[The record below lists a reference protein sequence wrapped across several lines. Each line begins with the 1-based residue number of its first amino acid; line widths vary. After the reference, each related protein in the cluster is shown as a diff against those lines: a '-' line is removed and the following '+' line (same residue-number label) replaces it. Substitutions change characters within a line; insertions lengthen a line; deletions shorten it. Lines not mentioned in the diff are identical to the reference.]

1 MPAPQKTD
9 YATVAIE
16 DTAPQED
23 AASYGNE
30 GRWLV
35 VSEVITVVAARAWEF
50 SVPLALLGPPGPH
63 ASLRAPAALALATTL
78 ATATLAPPTGAWA
91 DRSDRR
97 RASRVARL
105 AQILGTALG
114 VLGVASLVYDGS
126 QQNYTALG
134 LVLLGGAVES
144 VAAVV
149 SKNAPKKDW
158 APALFDGL
166 LCGVFFSGCLD
177 RDSAS
182 PRRRASMTPS
192 PRRRRGLR
200 MHRHRRRI
208 SGRALSYHVSSSD
221 GGPGRGSRGAFAR
234 GALRLLVRPEARR
247 LRRRR
252 FKCGI
257 VGAGPGR
264 PGFVVREVLQ
274 VKGT

>member
-1 MPAPQKTD
+1 MAPPHKAD
-9 YATVAIE
+9 YNTVAIE
-16 DTAPQED
+16 ETGQEE
-23 AASYGNE
+23 AASYTNE

-35 VSEVITVVAARAWEF
+35 CSEVITVVAARAWEF

-126 QQNYTALG
+126 QDYVALG

-158 APALFDGL
+158 APALFDG
-166 LCGVFFSGCLD
+166 
-177 RDSAS
+177 
-182 PRRRASMTPS
+182 PRRSVAVKGLSGGIAST
-192 PRRRRGLR
+192 
-200 MHRHRRRI
+200 
-208 SGRALSYHVSSSD
+208 
-221 GGPGRGSRGAFAR
+221 AR
-234 GALRLLVRPEARR
+234 G
-247 LRRRR
+247 
-252 FKCGI
+252 
-257 VGAGPGR
+257 
-264 PGFVVREVLQ
+264 
-274 VKGT
+274 

>member
-1 MPAPQKTD
+1 MAPQKTD

-16 DTAPQED
+16 DTTPQEE
-23 AASYGNE
+23 AASYTNE

-35 VSEVITVVAARAWEF
+35 GSEVITVVAARAWEF

-78 ATATLAPPTGAWA
+78 ATATLAPRTGAWA

-126 QQNYTALG
+126 QGNYAALS
-134 LVLLGGAVES
+134 LVLLGGAVGS

-158 APALFDGL
+158 APALFDG
-166 LCGVFFSGCLD
+166 GGAASFSFSGRSSD
-177 RDSAS
+177 AIAAAA
-182 PRRRASMTPS
+182 RRRDGARVMSS
-192 PRRRRGLR
+192 P
-200 MHRHRRRI
+200 
-208 SGRALSYHVSSSD
+208 
-221 GGPGRGSRGAFAR
+221 
-234 GALRLLVRPEARR
+234 
-247 LRRRR
+247 
-252 FKCGI
+252 
-257 VGAGPGR
+257 
-264 PGFVVREVLQ
+264 
-274 VKGT
+274 

>member
-1 MPAPQKTD
+1 MAQKTD
-9 YATVAIE
+9 YNTVAIE
-16 DTAPQED
+16 ETGQEE

-35 VSEVITVVAARAWEF
+35 GSEVITVVAARAWEF

-78 ATATLAPPTGAWA
+78 ATATLAPRTGAWA

-126 QQNYTALG
+126 QQNDAALSH
-134 LVLLGGAVES
+134 VLLGGAVGS

-158 APALFDGL
+158 APALFDGTS
-166 LCGVFFSGCLD
+166 FSFSGRLETARTQATTWSTSSRARRRRSPRRARSRKWWGLCWA
-177 RDSAS
+177 RSAS
-182 PRRRASMTPS
+182 P
-192 PRRRRGLR
+192 
-200 MHRHRRRI
+200 
-208 SGRALSYHVSSSD
+208 V
-221 GGPGRGSRGAFAR
+221 
-234 GALRLLVRPEARR
+234 
-247 LRRRR
+247 
-252 FKCGI
+252 
-257 VGAGPGR
+257 
-264 PGFVVREVLQ
+264 
-274 VKGT
+274 

>member
-1 MPAPQKTD
+1 MAPPQKTD

-50 SVPLALLGPPGPH
+50 SVPLALLGPPRPH

-126 QQNYTALG
+126 QDYIALG

-158 APALFDGL
+158 APALFDG
-166 LCGVFFSGCLD
+166 F
-177 RDSAS
+177 
-182 PRRRASMTPS
+182 
-192 PRRRRGLR
+192 
-200 MHRHRRRI
+200 
-208 SGRALSYHVSSSD
+208 
-221 GGPGRGSRGAFAR
+221 
-234 GALRLLVRPEARR
+234 
-247 LRRRR
+247 
-252 FKCGI
+252 
-257 VGAGPGR
+257 
-264 PGFVVREVLQ
+264 
-274 VKGT
+274 

>member
-1 MPAPQKTD
+1 MAPPQKTD
-9 YATVAIE
+9 YNTVAIE

-23 AASYGNE
+23 AASYTNE

-35 VSEVITVVAARAWEF
+35 TSEVITVVAARAWEF

-105 AQILGTALG
+105 SQILGTALG

-126 QQNYTALG
+126 EDYVALG

-158 APALFDGL
+158 APALFDGTS
-166 LCGVFFSGCLD
+166 FSFSGRSSDAVAAAARRLD
-177 RDSAS
+177 GARV
-182 PRRRASMTPS
+182 TPS
-192 PRRRRGLR
+192 PRQRV
-200 MHRHRRRI
+200 
-208 SGRALSYHVSSSD
+208 A
-221 GGPGRGSRGAFAR
+221 ATAR
-234 GALRLLVRPEARR
+234 GTPSPRQRVASTGSSTQATSWSTSSLIPPQL
-247 LRRRR
+247 
-252 FKCGI
+252 
-257 VGAGPGR
+257 
-264 PGFVVREVLQ
+264 
-274 VKGT
+274 